1 MCVIAFGLRRD
12 FREQHFISCC
22 DHNPDGFFVALPD
35 SDRFLR
41 TMNKEEALNFFR
53 TANPNEKVLLHARI
67 KSKGEVTLANVH
79 GWESDGLRFC
89 HNGTLSITAR
99 GKMTDSETF
108 FRDILIPAY
117 RASGRVFG
125 TTVQRVINAIIGP
138 SKFAVIKGTEVLLFG
153 EYHNV
158 ENVLYSNTF
167 WNCSKTP
174 YYGYNQPPT
183 AWTKPKANKLTQS
196 QTYYHQPQRKTI
208 ESFYPNP
215 ISEALSDKTSTMV
228 DVEKAT
234 LKVLKKGKPN
244 DPIPLANPNR
254 QKDNGGPNS

>member
-22 DHNPDGFFVALPD
+22 KHNPDGFFVALPD

-41 TMNKEEALNFFR
+41 TMDKEEALNFFR

-117 RASGRVFG
+117 RSCGRVFG
-125 TTVQRVINAIIGP
+125 TTVQRAINAVIGP
-138 SKFAVIKGTEVLLFG
+138 SKFAIIKDTEVLLFG
-153 EYHNV
+153 EYSNV

-167 WNCSKTP
+167 WNYNKAS
-174 YYGYNQPPT
+174 YYGYNQSST
-183 AWTKPKANKLTQS
+183 TWTKPAAKKPMQNQKQ
-196 QTYYHQPQRKTI
+196 YHQPQQKMI

-215 ISEALSDKTSTMV
+215 ISEALSSKTSTMA
-228 DVEKAT
+228 DVEEAT
-234 LKVLKKGKPN
+234 LKTLEKGKPN
-244 DPIPLANPNR
+244 DPILMANSNR
-254 QKDNGGPNS
+254 QKGNGGPVD